1 MVLQDIVNVM
11 PKSQEIVVFQGFNIR
26 YIGRTLDCQDQNI
39 LNATVKEIESNGKNI
54 TVKVI

>member
-39 LNATVKEIESNGKNI
+39 LTATVKEIESNGKNI